1 MSKPPPNLPRQAGEE
16 TDLRLPYGLLT
27 AYNPRMD
34 INLTTPALLFPAI
47 SLILLAYTNRF
58 LGLSTVIR
66 NLRDRYEDKHDPRI
80 HKQIENL
87 RQRVYLIRNM
97 QTFGISSLLGCIVA
111 MFVLFLGWVEVGKVI
126 FAVCLLLLAISMAI
140 SIYEIQ
146 ISVIALEINLSDME
160 RPS

>member
-1 MSKPPPNLPRQAGEE
+1 
-16 TDLRLPYGLLT
+16 
-27 AYNPRMD
+27 MD

-66 NLRDRYEDKHDPRI
+66 NLRDRYEDKHDPLI

-87 RQRVYLIRNM
+87 RRRVYLIRNM
-97 QTFGISSLLGCIVA
+97 QTFGISSLLGCIVS
-111 MFVLFLGWVEVGKVI
+111 MFMLFVGWVVVGKVI
-126 FAVCLLLLAISMAI
+126 FGGCLVLLAVSMTI

-146 ISVIALEINLSDME
+146 ISIVALEISLGDME
-160 RPS
+160 QQPSR